1 MKGDRVDYAGR
12 KALVVGLGDTGLS
25 CVRWLLAHG
34 AQVRA
39 VDTRATAPH
48 AERLR
53 AEYPELA
60 IGLGM
65 LNAADFDWAEMIV
78 VSPGVAVA
86 TPEIAR
92 AAAAGKDVVGDIEL
106 FARALPEMGYAPQVL
121 AITGSNG
128 KSTVTALTGH
138 LCRTAG
144 RHTAV
149 AGNIGQPV
157 LDALAQVED
166 AGSWPEVWVLE
177 LSSFQLETTAS
188 LAPDAATVLNLS
200 EDHMDRYASMADYAV
215 AKARVFGPLAP
226 HAAPRPKR
234 TQVLNR
240 DDPLVMKM
248 VRPGWRLWTFGLGTG
263 FQPGEWGLTER
274 GHERWLAEGTTPL
287 LPVEHLPIAG
297 LHNAANALA
306 ALALCR
312 AIDLPYAPL
321 LEGLAT
327 FQGLPHRVEKVA
339 EIDGVTW
346 YDDSKGTNVG
356 ATVAALNGLAQ
367 PVVLIAGGDGKG
379 QDFSPLREAVTRTRC
394 VILIGRDAPRIEAA
408 IAGAARCLHAESLEA
423 AVQLARQ
430 EAQPGDA
437 VLLSPACA
445 SFDMFRNYVHRAEVF
460 VAAVRALQTASPP
473 GSGPGQALTPHPS
486 PRGGRDVS

>member
-1 MKGDRVDYAGR
+1 MRAEAVNYAGR
-12 KALVVGLGDTGLS
+12 KALVVGLGDTGLA
-25 CVRWLLAHG
+25 CVRWLVRHG

-39 VDTRATAPH
+39 VDTRAQAPH
-48 AERLR
+48 ADRLR
-53 AEYPELA
+53 AEHPEVA
-60 IGLGM
+60 IALGQLDM
-65 LNAADFDWAEMIV
+65 ADFAWADLVV
-78 VSPGVAVA
+78 VSPGVPLA
-86 TPEIAR
+86 TPEIQR
-92 AAAAGKDVVGDIEL
+92 AMAAGRDVVGDVEL
-106 FARALPEMGYAPQVL
+106 FARALTRMGYAPKL
-121 AITGSNG
+121 LCITGSNG

-144 RHTAV
+144 KHTAV
-149 AGNIGQPV
+149 AGNIGLPV
-157 LDALAQVED
+157 LDALAQAED
-166 AGSWPEVWVLE
+166 ADAWPEVWVLE
-177 LSSFQLETTAS
+177 LSSFQLEATTS

-200 EDHMDRYASMADYAV
+200 EDHMDRYASMADYAA
-215 AKARVFGPLAP
+215 AKARIFGPMSPYAETLVP
-226 HAAPRPKR
+226 HPR

-263 FQPGEWGLTER
+263 FKAGEWGLTER

-287 LPVEHLPIAG
+287 LPVEHLPIPG

-306 ALALCR
+306 ALALTR

-356 ATVAALNGLAQ
+356 ATVAALSGLNQ

-379 QDFSPLREAVTRTRC
+379 QDFSPLRAAVARTRC
-394 VILIGRDAPRIEAA
+394 VVLIGRDAPRIEAA
-408 IAGAARCLHAESLEA
+408 IAGAARCLHAASLEQ
-423 AVQLARQ
+423 AVQIAYQ
-430 EAQPGDA
+430 EARPGDA

-460 VAAVRALQTASPP
+460 VAAVRALAPRSTA
-473 GSGPGQALTPHPS
+473 A
-486 PRGGRDVS
+486 GGRDVP

>member
-1 MKGDRVDYAGR
+1 MRRKMVDYAR
-12 KALVVGLGDTGLS
+12 SKVLVVGLGDTGLS
-25 CVRWLLAHG
+25 CVRWLIEHG
-34 AQVRA
+34 ASVRA

-60 IGLGM
+60 IGLGA
-65 LNAADFDWAEMIV
+65 LAAADFDWAEMIV
-78 VSPGVAVA
+78 VSPGVPVA

-106 FARALPEMGYAPQVL
+106 FARALRQMDHAPQVL

-138 LCRTAG
+138 LCKTAG
-144 RHTAV
+144 KRTAV

-157 LDALAQVED
+157 LDALAQAED
-166 AGSWPEVWVLE
+166 ANTWPEVWVLE
-177 LSSFQLETTAS
+177 LSSFQLETTVS

-200 EDHMDRYASMADYAV
+200 EDHMDRYASMADYAA
-215 AKARVFGPLAP
+215 AKARIFGPLTP
-226 HAAPRPKR
+226 LPSPPTR

-248 VRPGWRLWTFGLGTG
+248 VRPGWRLWTFGLNTG
-263 FQPGEWGLTER
+263 FQAGEWGLTER

-312 AIDLPYAPL
+312 AIELPYPAL

-327 FQGLPHRVEKVA
+327 FQGLPHRVQKVA
-339 EIDGVTW
+339 EINGVTW

-356 ATVAALNGLAQ
+356 ATVAALKGLTQ
-367 PVVLIAGGDGKG
+367 PVVLIAGGEGKG
-379 QDFSPLREAVTRTRC
+379 QDFSPLREAVARTRC

-408 IAGAARCLHAESLEA
+408 IAGAARCLHATSLEE
-423 AVQLARQ
+423 AVQMAQREAR
-430 EAQPGDA
+430 PGDA

-460 VAAVRALQTASPP
+460 VAAVRGLEAR
-473 GSGPGQALTPHPS
+473 TPRTTHPS
-486 PRGGRDVS
+486 PTGGRDVP